1 MPERRTAALRRR
13 LCWLGAV
20 FGLLACRWQTA
31 SADAT
36 VPSVVVGE
44 AGDRVVI
51 EAEGDFSLRRAEG
64 GAPLLGRWER
74 TVGHAVF
81 LPALPLPAGQSFA
94 LEWTGADGVKCRQE
108 FRTAAAS
115 GAVPTVEL
123 RPAGVS
129 LPANALKFYLHFS
142 EPMERGVFLDR
153 LRLFESD
160 GREVVGPFRE
170 TELWSP
176 DGRRLTVWF
185 HPGRQKTGVNLN
197 LDEGPVLREGTRCR
211 LVVSGAW
218 RSTAGV
224 ALGGDRSFEWE
235 VGPADHTLPTLAG
248 FRLEAPAAGSRM
260 PLVVCSLEALDPGVL
275 ASALSVLWHGRGITG
290 KAEAAPDGR
299 SWRFV
304 PEAGWRAGLH
314 ELRAAPNLEDLAG
327 NSLSKPFEVD
337 VQAGGAGN
345 NPPDAHHKS
354 LDFEIR

>member
-1 MPERRTAALRRR
+1 M
-13 LCWLGAV
+13 
-20 FGLLACRWQTA
+20 
-31 SADAT
+31 
-36 VPSVVVGE
+36 VVSE

-51 EAEGDFSLRRAEG
+51 GAEGDFVLRRAEG
-64 GAPLLGRWER
+64 GAPVLGRWER
-74 TVGHAVF
+74 TAGRAVF

-108 FRTAAAS
+108 FLTAASS

-129 LPANALKFYLHFS
+129 LPANALKFYLYFS
-142 EPMERGVFLDR
+142 EPMERGVFLEH
-153 LRLFESD
+153 LRLIESD

-218 RSTAGV
+218 RSAAGV
-224 ALGGDRSFEWE
+224 ALGSDRSFEWQ

-248 FRLEAPAAGSRM
+248 FRLDPPAAGSRE
-260 PLVVCSLEALDPGVL
+260 PWVVHSIEPLDPGML
-275 ASALSVLWHGRGITG
+275 AGALQIRRAGRTVAGR
-290 KAEAAPDGR
+290 AEAAPDGC
-299 SWRFV
+299 SWRFI
-304 PEAGWRAGLH
+304 PAAAWLSGDH
-314 ELRAAPNLEDLAG
+314 ELQADPNLEDLAG
-327 NSLSKPFEVD
+327 NSLVKPFEVD
-337 VQAGGAGN
+337 LTGAGVS
-345 NPPDAHHKS
+345 PSAPLTRS
-354 LDFEIR
+354 FILR